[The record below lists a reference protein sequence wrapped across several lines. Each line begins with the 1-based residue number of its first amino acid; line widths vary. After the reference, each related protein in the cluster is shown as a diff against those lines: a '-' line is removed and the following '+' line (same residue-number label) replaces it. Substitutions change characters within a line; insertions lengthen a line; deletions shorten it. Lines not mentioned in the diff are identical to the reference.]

1 MQKRKKEPAPA
12 PIPLPGRGRSFANGA
27 QEASAKLY
35 GVEKWGFN
43 YFFINEDGN
52 LAIAPK
58 KDRARSID
66 LFRVVQRLAAARQSM
81 PALLRF
87 PQVLDER
94 MAALHEAFACAME
107 EFRYNGRHLAVY
119 PTKVN
124 QKAGVVKRLLESGVP
139 HRYGLEVGSKAE
151 LAAALA
157 LPLAPG
163 ALVVCNG
170 LKDDLFLRAAV
181 LCEKAGKRAIVVGE
195 ETADILTAL
204 EAAEKF
210 GVTPHLGIRVRLSS
224 RGSGKWEESGGEF
237 AKFGMSTVALVNT
250 LRMLEQRGRASA
262 LEMLHF
268 HIGSQITDIRRAKQA
283 FKEAARVYAKARKMG
298 CAIEY
303 LNVGGG
309 LGVDYDGSKTASEFS
324 TNYSVQE
331 FANDVIYTVG
341 EVCDSEDVPAP
352 TIVTESGRAM
362 VAYHALLVTDVKKVI
377 APGAEDFYAHDAV
390 ASAAEPVLELIDLA
404 RDIHGKNFRESY
416 HDAVQQREDLHALFD
431 LGYLDLQDKARGE
444 WLFWKVCRQA
454 AKLSRGMK
462 HRPEEFEELDRLL
475 SAKYVCNFSVF
486 QSLPDFWAFDQLFP
500 IMPIHR
506 LDETPTER
514 GVLCDVTCDSD
525 GAVDKFVDARRIKES
540 LELHAVRDGEPYY
553 LAFLLLGAYQET
565 LGDLHNLFGVVT
577 EAGITVDENGET
589 EIEDITRGDTVR
601 EVLEY
606 NDYHVDDLRESL
618 AKQLSSRKDRGLLSD
633 DDEHEVLA
641 TFSRMLDD
649 YTYLEN

>member
-1 MQKRKKEPAPA
+1 MPRR
-12 PIPLPGRGRSFANGA
+12 IPGGAHGA
-27 QEASAKLY
+27 QQATAKLY
-35 GVEKWGFN
+35 GVENWGFD

-52 LAIAPK
+52 LAVAPS
-58 KDRARSID
+58 KDRSRSID
-66 LFRVVQRLAAARQSM
+66 LYRVVRELTGAHQST
-81 PALLRF
+81 PVLLRF
-87 PQVLDER
+87 PQILDER
-94 MAALHEAFACAME
+94 MSALHEAFANAIK
-107 EFRYNGRHLAVY
+107 EFSYEGRHLAVY

-124 QKAGVVKRLLESGVP
+124 QKAGVVRRLLESGAGYQ
-139 HRYGLEVGSKAE
+139 YGLEVGSKAE

-157 LPLAPG
+157 MPSEPG

-181 LCEKAGKRAIVVGE
+181 LAEKVGKRALIVVE
-195 ETADILTAL
+195 
-204 EAAEKF
+204 EAADALAAIEVGEKF
-210 GVTPHLGIRVRLSS
+210 GVTPHLGIRVKLSL

-250 LRMLEQRGRASA
+250 VRLLEEQGKTSA

-283 FKEAARVYAKARKMG
+283 FKEAARVYAKVRGMG
-298 CAIEY
+298 CAVEY

-331 FANDVIYTVG
+331 FANDIIYTVG
-341 EVCDSEDVPAP
+341 EVCDNEDVPAP

-362 VAYHALLVTDVKKVI
+362 VAYHSVLVTDVKKVI
-377 APGAEDFYAHDAV
+377 APGAEGFDVDESV
-390 ASAAEPVLELIDLA
+390 ESEAEPVLELVDLA
-404 RDIHGKNFRESY
+404 RDINAKNFREYY
-416 HDAVQQREDLHALFD
+416 HDAVQQREDLDSLFE
-431 LGYLDLQDKARGE
+431 LGYLDLEDKAKGE
-444 WLFWKVCRQA
+444 WLFWTVCRRA

-462 HRPEEFEELDRLL
+462 QRPEEFEELDRLL
-475 SAKYVCNFSVF
+475 SAKYICNFSMF

-506 LDETPTER
+506 LNEMPTER

-525 GAVDKFVDARRIKES
+525 GTVDKFVDVRNMKES
-540 LELHAVRDGEPYY
+540 LELHAVREGEPYY

-577 EAGITVDENGET
+577 EAGITVGEDGET
-589 EIEDITRGDTVR
+589 AIEEVTRGDSVR

-606 NDYHVDDLRESL
+606 SDYDTDDLRESV
-618 AKQLSSRKDRGLLSD
+618 AKQLSERKDRGLISE

-641 TFSRMLDD
+641 TFSRVLDD
-649 YTYLEN
+649 YTYLE

>member
-1 MQKRKKEPAPA
+1 MPRRVQ
-12 PIPLPGRGRSFANGA
+12 GGANEA
-27 QEASAKLY
+27 QQATAKLY
-35 GVEKWGFN
+35 GVENWGFD

-52 LAIAPK
+52 LAVAPS
-58 KDRARSID
+58 KDRSRSID
-66 LFRVVQRLAAARQSM
+66 IYRVVRELTRARQST

-87 PQVLDER
+87 PQILDER
-94 MAALHEAFACAME
+94 MSALHEAFTNAIK
-107 EFRYNGRHLAVY
+107 EFHYQGRHLAVY

-124 QKAGVVKRLLESGVP
+124 QKAGVVRRLLESGAGYQ
-139 HRYGLEVGSKAE
+139 YGLEVGSKAE

-157 LPLAPG
+157 MPSEPG

-181 LCEKAGKRAIVVGE
+181 LAEKVGKRALIVVE
-195 ETADILTAL
+195 DAADAL
-204 EAAEKF
+204 AAIDIGEKF
-210 GVTPHLGIRVRLSS
+210 GVTPRLGIRVKLSS

-250 LRMLEQRGRASA
+250 VRLLEQQGKTAA
-262 LEMLHF
+262 FEMLHF

-283 FKEAARVYAKARKMG
+283 FKEAARVYAKVSKMG
-298 CAIEY
+298 CTVEY

-331 FANDVIYTVG
+331 FANDIIYTVG
-341 EVCDSEDVPAP
+341 EVCDNEDVPAP

-362 VAYHALLVTDVKKVI
+362 VAYHSVLVTDVKKVI
-377 APGAEDFYAHDAV
+377 APGSEGFDVDESV
-390 ASAAEPVLELIDLA
+390 ESEAEPVLELVDLA
-404 RDIHGKNFRESY
+404 RDINAKNFREYY
-416 HDAVQQREDLHALFD
+416 HDAVQQREDLTSLFE
-431 LGYLDLQDKARGE
+431 LGYLDLEDKAKGE
-444 WLFWKVCRQA
+444 WLFWTVCRQA

-462 HRPEEFEELDRLL
+462 QRPEEFEELDRLL
-475 SAKYVCNFSVF
+475 SAKYICNFSMF

-506 LDETPTER
+506 LDEMPTER

-525 GAVDKFVDARRIKES
+525 GAVDKFVDARNIKES
-540 LELHAVRDGEPYY
+540 LELHAVREGEPYY

-577 EAGITVDENGET
+577 EAGITVGEDGET
-589 EIEDITRGDTVR
+589 AIEEVTRGDSVR

-606 NDYHVDDLRESL
+606 SDYDTDDLREAI
-618 AKQLSSRKDRGLLSD
+618 AKQLSDRKDRGLISD

-641 TFSRMLDD
+641 TFSRVLDD
-649 YTYLEN
+649 YTYLE